1 MRGWGTA
8 ALSALLAAGCASKS
22 SEISASYVS
31 PIIYQNHTCPQLAQE
46 AQGVSARAAAVSGA
60 QDAKR
65 TNDQI
70 ATGVAIVIFW
80 PAAFF
85 VGGDGPVAAELA
97 QLKGHMTAIEQAS
110 IQKNCTI
117 SFQRSVSADGT
128 PQTAVTQTQPPQSP
142 PRAKQGSERAKGKQA
157 APPPAPPQPT
167 TVIVAEPP
175 PPAMSEAD
183 RMMNSRN

>member
-1 MRGWGTA
+1 MRGWGIA
-8 ALSALLAAGCASKS
+8 ALAALGAAGCASKS
-22 SEISASYVS
+22 SEISASYIS
-31 PIIYQNHTCPQLAQE
+31 PIMYQNHTCPQLAQE
-46 AQGVSARAAAVSGA
+46 AQSVSARAAAVSGA

-97 QLKGHMTAIEQAS
+97 QLKGQMTAIEQAS

-117 SFQRSVSADGT
+117 SFQRGATADGV
-128 PQTAVTQTQPPQSP
+128 PQTTITQTQPPQSP
-142 PRAKQGSERAKGKQA
+142 PSARQTGGRVKGKQA
-157 APPPAPPQPT
+157 APPPAPQQT

-175 PPAMSEAD
+175 APAMNEAD
-183 RMMNSRN
+183 RIMNSRN